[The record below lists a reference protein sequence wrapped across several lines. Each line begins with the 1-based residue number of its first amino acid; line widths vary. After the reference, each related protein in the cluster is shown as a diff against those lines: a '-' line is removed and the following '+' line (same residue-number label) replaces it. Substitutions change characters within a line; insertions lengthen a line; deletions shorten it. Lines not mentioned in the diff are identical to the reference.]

1 MTFAAVLQDM
11 QPGVRV
17 CVSNRMLLSLFC
29 HGRLGR
35 TLKRPGRS
43 FGFSAWQ
50 MSRWNNQDIQNPAPP
65 QENPRVLITGGLG
78 QLGVGLAEMLRKQY
92 GAENVILSDIKKP
105 PPHVSNSGPFVYADV
120 LDYRH
125 LRELI
130 VNNRVTWLVHYS
142 ALLSAVGEANVAL
155 ARKINITGLHNVL
168 DLALENCLRLFV
180 PSTIGAFGPSS
191 PRDPAPDLCVQRPRT
206 IYGVS
211 KVHGELMGEYL
222 HHKYGLDFRC
232 LRYPGVIS
240 VNTPPGGGT
249 TDYAVQIFHDAL
261 STGHHECYLRADT
274 RLPMMHI
281 SDCHRATVEF
291 MQVPECQLSLRTYNI
306 AAMSFTPEEVAQEI
320 RKHLPH
326 LTVTYNPDSVRQ
338 TIADSWPVRFDD
350 SNARRDWGW
359 APAFGL
365 EELVSDMLISIRE
378 NKTNEAF
385 PKS

>member
-1 MTFAAVLQDM
+1 MLPAVRICLPSM
-11 QPGVRV
+11 AFLG
-17 CVSNRMLLSLFC
+17 SLC
-29 HGRLGR
+29 HGCGSRGGLFYMPVR
-35 TLKRPGRS
+35 
-43 FGFSAWQ
+43 A
-50 MSRWNNQDIQNPAPP
+50 MSWSPRQINQCNNEDSSDPP
-65 QENPRVLITGGLG
+65 PPEDCPRVLITGGLG
-78 QLGVGLAEMLRKQY
+78 QLGVGLAQLLREQY
-92 GAENVILSDIKKP
+92 GKENVILSDIKKP
-105 PPHVSNSGPFVYADV
+105 PVEVFNSGPFVYADV
-120 LDYRH
+120 LDYKN
-125 LRELI
+125 LRELV
-130 VNNRVTWLVHYS
+130 VNNRITWLVHYS

-155 ARKINITGLHNVL
+155 ARTINITGLHNVL

-240 VNTPPGGGT
+240 ANTKPGGGT

-261 STGHHECYLRADT
+261 STGHYECYLRSDT

-281 SDCHRATVEF
+281 ADCHRATVEF
-291 MQVPECQLSLRTYNI
+291 MQAPECQLSLRTYNI
-306 AAMSFTPEEVAQEI
+306 AAMSFTPEEVAEEI

-326 LTVTYNPDSVRQ
+326 LKVTYNPDAVRQ

-359 APAFGL
+359 RPSYGL
-365 EELVSDMLISIRE
+365 PELVTDMIYSICDKRA
-378 NKTNEAF
+378 NAGL
-385 PKS
+385 PVS